1 MKKYHLSFKDGEIIN
16 KTAAE
21 DIQSAISIFSQ
32 RKNLFPEQLLEIYDV
47 IESKEGDTGGT

>member
-16 KTAAE
+16 KVAAK

-47 IESKEGDTGGT
+47 IESKEGDTGST

>member
-16 KTAAE
+16 KIVAE
-21 DIQSAISIFSQ
+21 NMLAAISIFSQ

-47 IESKEGDTGGT
+47 IESKEGDTGST

>member
-1 MKKYHLSFKDGEIIN
+1 MKKYHLSSKDGEIVN

>member
-1 MKKYHLSFKDGEIIN
+1 MKKYHLVLKDGEVIN
-16 KTAAE
+16 TITTE
-21 DIQSAISIFSQ
+21 DLSAAISVFSQ

>member
-16 KTAAE
+16 KIVAE

-47 IESKEGDTGGT
+47 IESKEGDTGST

>member
-1 MKKYHLSFKDGEIIN
+1 MKKYHLSSKDGEIIN
-16 KTAAE
+16 KVAAK

-47 IESKEGDTGGT
+47 IESKEGDTGST

>member
-16 KTAAE
+16 KIVAE
-21 DIQSAISIFSQ
+21 NMQAAISIFSQ

-47 IESKEGDTGGT
+47 IESKEGDTGST

>member
-1 MKKYHLSFKDGEIIN
+1 MKKYHLSSKDGEIIN
-16 KTAAE
+16 KITAE

-47 IESKEGDTGGT
+47 IESKEGDTGST

>member
-1 MKKYHLSFKDGEIIN
+1 MKKYHLSSKDGEIIN
-16 KTAAE
+16 KIVTE

-47 IESKEGDTGGT
+47 IESKEGDTGST